1 MADWLTYSLTDFLP
15 FSRTTYLRLFELHD
29 ARFWPAVAIGLLMGL
44 ALLWLAYS
52 RTPARLRIALA
63 LLGGCWA
70 WIGWAFLWQS
80 YTPLLWAAPY
90 AGVAFGLQGLL
101 LLWAASRLPATTRP
115 SVAGLRASIGYAL
128 LAYAVMISPLVGL
141 WFERSWSGLELFGS
155 APDPTTLATLG
166 VLTLVRHPL
175 GPILLPIPLAWA
187 LFSGLTLLAMDDP
200 LWPLLPSAAL
210 AALLMAIT
218 QGRGKLA

>member
-1 MADWLTYSLTDFLP
+1 M
-15 FSRTTYLRLFELHD
+15 
-29 ARFWPAVAIGLLMGL
+29 
-44 ALLWLAYS
+44 
-52 RTPARLRIALA
+52 
-63 LLGGCWA
+63 
-70 WIGWAFLWQS
+70 
-80 YTPLLWAAPY
+80 
-90 AGVAFGLQGLL
+90 
-101 LLWAASRLPATTRP
+101 
-115 SVAGLRASIGYAL
+115 
-128 LAYAVMISPLVGL
+128 AYAVLISPLVGL